1 MTPTTLSLPWRN
13 WTMEETADKLRQIEL
28 FSRLEI
34 GDLRRLARLFERAEY
49 RQDDCLTQR
58 GETSTCLHLLESG
71 RATAWR
77 MDSGG
82 VEEPVRDLGP
92 GDSFGVAALFL
103 DDASDLTV
111 QVTENSTVLSLE
123 RSRLDQYLDDFPQV
137 RDSLLLPAAIEERL
151 SAPQFDWMT
160 AGEYVVFFSTKS
172 RWALAAAEVAPL
184 LIFLALTTVASLT
197 RHVPYLPAML
207 TASATLVGG
216 GLALIKWQDW
226 RNDYYVV
233 TNKRVVHHESRLPT
247 LRVTVKQAPLHQVQ
261 NINMLKPGPIARGFN
276 FGALDIQ
283 TAGVEGSI
291 TFRYLDDPGHCQEL
305 IFDLLEKTRS
315 LERASEFVTIRRAME
330 QRLEPQE
337 EPEKEPEAETAPPIQ
352 YTSGEAVW
360 DIESPPTEPTEKTE
374 RKSVLA
380 GIGRRIGLFLPRF
393 REERGQVVTWHK
405 HPFVLIKAIW
415 TPALILLA
423 ALLAG
428 VAWAAIGGES
438 FSSVVLVLF
447 FIWCLSL
454 FWLLW
459 RYEDWRNDV
468 FQMTASHIID
478 IDRLPLGLRE
488 SKRQASLQQVQNVN
502 AEIPNAWA
510 RLFNYGSVVIETA
523 GAAGDLT
530 FEWVMRPRAV
540 QAEIFQRMEALRAK
554 QRAEEAERR
563 RTEMANWF
571 AVYDE
576 MKEGSGS
583 QE

>member
-1 MTPTTLSLPWRN
+1 MT
-13 WTMEETADKLRQIEL
+13 EETADKLRQIDL
-28 FSRLEI
+28 FSRLET
-34 GDLRRLARLFERAEY
+34 GALRRLAALFERAEY
-49 RQDDCLTQR
+49 SPDDCLTQH
-58 GETSTCLHLLESG
+58 GETSTCLHILERG

-77 MDSGG
+77 MDSSG

-103 DDASDLTV
+103 DDASDVTV
-111 QVTENSTVLSLE
+111 QITENATVLSLE
-123 RSRLDQYLDDFPQV
+123 RSRLDQFLDDFPAV
-137 RDSLLLPAAIEERL
+137 RDSLLFPPAIEERL

-160 AGEYVVFFSTKS
+160 AGEYVVFYSTKS
-172 RWALAAAEVAPL
+172 HWALVAAEAAPL
-184 LIFLALTTVASLT
+184 FIFLVLTTVASLT
-197 RHVPYLPAML
+197 RHILHLPVIL
-207 TASATLVGG
+207 SALAVLVGG
-216 GLALIKWQDW
+216 GLALIKWLDW

-233 TNKRVVHHESRLPT
+233 TDKRVVHHESRLPT
-247 LRVTVKQAPLHQVQ
+247 LQVTVKQAPLHQVQ
-261 NINMLKPGPIARGFN
+261 NVNLLKSGPIAKSFN
-276 FGALDIQ
+276 FGTLDIQ

-291 TFRYLDDPGHCQEL
+291 VFRYLDDPEQCLKL
-305 IFDLLEKTRS
+305 IFDLLEKTCS
-315 LERASEFVTIRRAME
+315 LERAVERVAIRRAME
-330 QRLEPQE
+330 QRFEPQE
-337 EPEKEPEAETAPPIQ
+337 KPEKETRAETPPPIQ
-352 YTSGEAVW
+352 YTSGDVVW
-360 DIESPPTEPTEKTE
+360 DIESPPTELREKPE
-374 RKSVLA
+374 RQSILV
-380 GIGRRIGLFLPRF
+380 GIARRIGFFLPRF

-405 HPFVLIKAIW
+405 HPFVLAKAIW
-415 TPALILLA
+415 TPALILVA

-428 VAWAAIGGES
+428 VAWAAIGGQS

-447 FIWCLSL
+447 LIWCLSL

-488 SKRQASLQQVQNVN
+488 SKRQASLEQVQNVN

-540 QAEIFQRMEALRAK
+540 QAEIFQRMEALRAT
-554 QRAEEAERR
+554 QRAEETERR
-563 RTEMANWF
+563 RTEMADWF
-571 AVYDE
+571 SVYDE
-576 MKEGSGS
+576 MKEGSDS

>member
-1 MTPTTLSLPWRN
+1 MT
-13 WTMEETADKLRQIEL
+13 EETADKLRRIEL
-28 FSRLEI
+28 FSRLET
-34 GDLRRLARLFERAEY
+34 GDLRRLAALFERAEY
-49 RQDDCLTQR
+49 RQDDCLTQH

-103 DDASDLTV
+103 NDASNVTV
-111 QVTENSTVLSLE
+111 QITENATVLSLE

-137 RDSLLLPAAIEERL
+137 RDCLLLPAAIEERL
-151 SAPQFDWMT
+151 GTPQFDWLT
-160 AGEYVVFFSTKS
+160 ADEYVVFFSTKS
-172 RWALAAAEVAPL
+172 RWALVAAEVTPL
-184 LIFLALTTVASLT
+184 LIFLVVTAVASLT
-197 RHVPYLPAML
+197 RHILYLPVIL
-207 TASATLVGG
+207 TASAVLVGG
-216 GLALIKWQDW
+216 GLALIKWLDW

-233 TNKRVVHHESRLPT
+233 TNKRVVHYESRLPT
-247 LRVTVKQAPLHQVQ
+247 LQVTVKQAPLHQVQ
-261 NINMLKPGPIARGFN
+261 NVNMLKSGPIARSFN
-276 FGALDIQ
+276 FGTLDIQ

-291 TFRYLDDPGHCQEL
+291 AFRYLDDPEQCQQL
-305 IFDLLEKTRS
+305 IFDLLEETRS
-315 LERASEFVTIRRAME
+315 LEKAIERVSIRQAME

-337 EPEKEPEAETAPPIQ
+337 LPEEETEAETAPPIQ

-360 DIESPPTEPTEKTE
+360 DIESPPTEPREQPE
-374 RKSVLA
+374 RQSILA
-380 GIGRRIGLFLPRF
+380 GIGRRIGFFLPRF

-405 HPFVLIKAIW
+405 HPFVLAKAIW
-415 TPALILLA
+415 TPALILVA

-428 VAWAAIGGES
+428 VAWAAIGGQS

-468 FQMTASHIID
+468 FQMTDSHIID

-488 SKRQASLQQVQNVN
+488 SKRQASLEQVQNVN
-502 AEIPNAWA
+502 AEIPNVWA

-554 QRAEEAERR
+554 RRTEEAERR
-563 RTEMANWF
+563 RTEMADWF
-571 AVYDE
+571 SVYDE
-576 MKEGSGS
+576 MKEGSDS

>member
-1 MTPTTLSLPWRN
+1 MTLTTLTQSWRN
-13 WTMEETADKLRQIEL
+13 RMTEETADKLRQIEL
-28 FSRLEI
+28 FSRLET
-34 GDLRRLARLFERAEY
+34 GDLRRLAALFERAEY
-49 RQDDCLTQR
+49 RPDDCLTQH
-58 GETSTCLHLLESG
+58 GETSTCLHVLESG

-82 VEEPVRDLGP
+82 VEEPVRDLEP

-111 QVTENSTVLSLE
+111 QITENATVLSLD

-151 SAPQFDWMT
+151 SAPQFDWIT
-160 AGEYVVFFSTKS
+160 ADEHVVFFSTKS
-172 RWALAAAEVAPL
+172 RWALVVAEVAPL
-184 LIFLALTTVASLT
+184 LIFLVLITVASLT
-197 RHVPYLPAML
+197 RHILYLPVIL
-207 TASATLVGG
+207 TASAALGGG

-247 LRVTVKQAPLHQVQ
+247 LQVTVKQAPLHQVQ
-261 NINMLKPGPIARGFN
+261 NVNMLKSGPIARSFN
-276 FGALDIQ
+276 FGTLDIQ

-291 TFRYLDDPGHCQEL
+291 AFRYLDDPEHCQQL

-315 LERASEFVTIRRAME
+315 LDRAIERVAIRRAME
-330 QRLEPQE
+330 QLLEPQKK
-337 EPEKEPEAETAPPIQ
+337 PEKETEVETAPPIQ
-352 YTSGEAVW
+352 YTSGEVVW
-360 DIESPPTEPTEKTE
+360 DIESLPTEPREKPE
-374 RKSVLA
+374 RKSILA
-380 GIGRRIGLFLPRF
+380 GIGRRIGFFLPRF

-405 HPFVLIKAIW
+405 HPFVLAKAIW
-415 TPALILLA
+415 TPALILVA

-428 VAWAAIGGES
+428 VAWAAIGGQS

-447 FIWCLSL
+447 LIWCLSL

-488 SKRQASLQQVQNVN
+488 SKRQASLEQVQNVN

-554 QRAEEAERR
+554 QRAEETERR
-563 RTEMANWF
+563 RTEMADWF

-576 MKEGSGS
+576 MKEGSDS